1 MKKGILLSALSL
13 TVLLF
18 SFTAIE
24 KESYTID
31 TGKSAVKWTG
41 YHLAKSYE
49 HNGNVTVKSGSLEV
63 TDGKISGGTFIMDM
77 TSLSNNDLEGKKK
90 TKLENHLKSDD
101 FFAVEKHPEAKL
113 VITGVDGNKAS
124 GKITIRGITEEI
136 SFEIA
141 DMKVT
146 DSMVSASAS
155 LKVDRTKH
163 EVSYGWTIENAMLS
177 NEFQL
182 DVNIVANK

>member
-1 MKKGILLSALSL
+1 MKKGLLLTALSL
-13 TVLLF
+13 TILLF
-18 SFTAIE
+18 AFTSIKKA
-24 KESYTID
+24 SYTVD
-31 TGKSAVKWTG
+31 TSKSSVKWTG

-49 HNGNVTVKSGSLEV
+49 HNGNIAIKSGNIAV
-63 TDGKISGGTFIMDM
+63 NDGEISGGTFIMDM

-90 TKLENHLKSDD
+90 TKLEGHLKSDD
-101 FFAVEKHPEAKL
+101 FFAVDKYSEAKL
-113 VITGVDGNKAS
+113 VITAVDGNKAS

-141 DMKVT
+141 DVKVT
-146 DSMVSASAS
+146 DTMVSATAS

-182 DVNIVANK
+182 DVTIVGSK